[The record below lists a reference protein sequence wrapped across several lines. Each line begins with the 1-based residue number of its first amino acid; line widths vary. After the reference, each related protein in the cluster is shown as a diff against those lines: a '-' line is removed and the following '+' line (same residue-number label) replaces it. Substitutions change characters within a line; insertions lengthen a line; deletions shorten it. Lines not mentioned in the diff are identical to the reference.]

1 MCFYL
6 WCRHLPIDIH
16 LSLQNKSRTLSTC
29 NFDLLLFPY
38 KMCHTKTRGRRQI
51 EIYHLVLDN
60 NSTIVLAIQDFVI
73 LTQGMW
79 RRSSKFP
86 WGPHLGRPTINKLI
100 TLGGQVPLHFTPW
113 LPPTSSCEMTAQC
126 LCLYLSLA
134 LYIPREKPSLY
145 SFLSIVA
152 LFQQHPS
159 HPYNVGKGP
168 KTIISWGGAK
178 LVQRVWTA
186 ISRYEESRKEINI
199 SKAACLASVTPSGL
213 IQQHTLQ
220 LHNNSVL
227 CEQQQL

>member
-1 MCFYL
+1 
-6 WCRHLPIDIH
+6 
-16 LSLQNKSRTLSTC
+16 
-29 NFDLLLFPY
+29 
-38 KMCHTKTRGRRQI
+38 MCHTKTRGHRQI
-51 EIYHLVLDN
+51 KTFITWYWIIIAQLFLPYRTL
-60 NSTIVLAIQDFVI
+60 SFWLKTRCQ
-73 LTQGMW
+73 W

-100 TLGGQVPLHFTPW
+100 TLGGQVPLHFTPS

-126 LCLYLSLA
+126 LCLCLSLT

-168 KTIISWGGAK
+168 KTIISWGWGGAK

-186 ISRYEESRKEINI
+186 ISRYEKSRKEINI

-227 CEQQQL
+227 CEQQQLYVSH